1 MSITDGPL
9 AAYRPELRRRRGL
22 TSRRFT
28 LALVVGDYI
37 ASALGFLLGLLLLNL
52 ITRNDFNR
60 LDHLATNIRHAF
72 WFPIGIVLGMA
83 ISSQYRLSRR
93 SPTQNSFTDL
103 KEYAMATSF
112 GGFIAM
118 GLSYVAHRFG
128 RVEIQVPTQ
137 VIVGVVIVTF
147 VIATYRSI
155 LRAVVMSR
163 RPVRIAVIDDGSSYQ
178 RIATHLHLQRG
189 LALFGRIALD
199 RSDTADNIGNIFDIE
214 EIVETHGLDR
224 VIFGAINEMNPE
236 IAFWYRRTTQ
246 LVDTALVPRMYEVLS
261 WRSRLTDLSGLPLLE
276 MAPRNVSRFDH
287 FLKRFFDVVVSLVM
301 LLLTLPLSLIIA
313 VSIKVTSRGP
323 VLFRQER
330 LGRNRKPF
338 TILKFRTMRVESVDT
353 ELPEGTA
360 AANAPLYVSR
370 GKLHESNRRT
380 PIGGLL
386 RRTGLDE
393 IPQFVNVLLGS
404 MSIVGPRPFIVSE
417 SDIED
422 PHYAR
427 RFDVRPGITGLWQVS
442 GRNDL
447 TAEELRQLDY
457 LYVTAWAMWWDIKI
471 CCDTPRA
478 MLRGLGAY

>member
-37 ASALGFLLGLLLLNL
+37 ASAVGFFLGLLLLNL

-60 LDHLATNIRHAF
+60 LDHLATNLRHAF

-118 GLSYVAHRFG
+118 GISYVAHRFG

-155 LRAVVMSR
+155 LRAIVMSR

-189 LALFGRIALD
+189 VALFGRISLNKED
-199 RSDTADNIGNIFDIE
+199 DTDAIGNIFDIE

-224 VIFGAINEMNPE
+224 VVFGAINEMSPE

-287 FLKRFFDVVVSLVM
+287 FLKRLFDIVVSLV
-301 LLLTLPLSLIIA
+301 LLIVTLPLCLFIA
-313 VSIKVTSRGP
+313 AAIKLTSRGP

-353 ELPEGTA
+353 ALPEGTPS
-360 AANAPLYVSR
+360 ANAPLYVSR

-380 PIGGLL
+380 AIGGFL

-393 IPQFVNVLLGS
+393 IPQFLNVLIGS

>member
-1 MSITDGPL
+1 MSLTDGPL

-28 LALVVGDYI
+28 LALVLGDYI
-37 ASALGFLLGLLLLNL
+37 AGAVGFFLGLLLLNL

-60 LDHLATNIRHAF
+60 LDHLAANVRHAF
-72 WFPIGIVLGMA
+72 WFPVGIVLGMA

-118 GLSYVAHRFG
+118 GISYVAHRFG
-128 RVEIQVPTQ
+128 GVAIQVPTQ
-137 VIVGVVIVTF
+137 VIVGVVIATF
-147 VIATYRSI
+147 VIATYRSV
-155 LRAVVMSR
+155 LRGVVMSR
-163 RPVRIAVIDDGSSYQ
+163 RPIRIAVIDDGTTYQ

-189 LALFGRIALD
+189 IALFGRISVD
-199 RSDTADNIGNIFDIE
+199 KGDTDDVIGNIFEIE
-214 EIVETHGLDR
+214 TIVETYGLDR
-224 VIFGAINEMNPE
+224 VIFGAINEMSPE

-246 LVDTALVPRMYEVLS
+246 LVDTALVPRMFEVLS

-287 FLKRFFDVVVSLVM
+287 FLKRLFDIVASLVF
-301 LLLTLPLSLIIA
+301 LALTLPICLIIA
-313 VSIKVTSRGP
+313 AAIKATSRGP

-338 TILKFRTMRVESVDT
+338 TILKFRTMRIEAGEMALPDES
-353 ELPEGTA
+353 A
-360 AANAPLYVSR
+360 SANTPLYVSR
-370 GKLHESNRRT
+370 GKFLESNRRT
-380 PIGGLL
+380 AIGGFL

-393 IPQFVNVLLGS
+393 IPQFLNVLTGS

-447 TAEELRQLDY
+447 TAEELHQLDY

>member
-22 TSRRFT
+22 TSRGFT
-28 LALVVGDYI
+28 LALIVGDYVS
-37 ASALGFLLGLLLLNL
+37 SAVGFFLGLLLLNL

-60 LDHLATNIRHAF
+60 LDHLTTNLRHAF

-128 RVEIQVPTQ
+128 GVEIQVPTQ
-137 VIVGVVIVTF
+137 VIVGVVITAF
-147 VIATYRSI
+147 VIALFRSA
-155 LRAVVMSR
+155 LRAVVLFR
-163 RPVRIAVIDDGSSYQ
+163 RPVRIAVIDDGSTYQ

-189 LALFGRIALD
+189 LALFGRISVD
-199 RSDTADNIGNIFDIE
+199 RSDTNDAIGSIFDIE
-214 EIVETHGLDR
+214 QIVETYELDR
-224 VIFGAINEMNPE
+224 VVFGAINEMNSE

-246 LVDTALVPRMYEVLS
+246 LVDTALVPRMFEVLS

-287 FLKRFFDVVVSLVM
+287 FLKRFFDIVVSLVF
-301 LLLTLPLSLIIA
+301 LVVTSPVCLFIA
-313 VSIKVTSRGP
+313 IVVKLTSRGP
-323 VLFRQER
+323 ILFRQER
-330 LGRNRKPF
+330 LGRHRKPF
-338 TILKFRTMRVESVDT
+338 TILKFRTMRVEGVDVA
-353 ELPEGTA
+353 LPEGTPPE
-360 AANAPLYVSR
+360 NAPLYVSR

-380 PIGGLL
+380 AIGGFL

-393 IPQFVNVLLGS
+393 IPQFVNVLCGS

-417 SDIED
+417 SDIQD

-457 LYVTAWAMWWDIKI
+457 LYVSAWAMWWDIKI
-471 CCDTPRA
+471 CFDTPRA
-478 MLRGLGAY
+478 MLRGFGAY